1 MMVSAEDSDFRE
13 LSVLWAVFGQQ
24 PDENQTKTKYVESL
38 WIAYLDESSIL
49 SDSTI

>member
-1 MMVSAEDSDFRE
+1 MNRMMVSTEDSDFRE

-38 WIAYLDESSIL
+38 
-49 SDSTI
+49 

>member
-24 PDENQTKTKYVESL
+24 RDENQTKTKYVESL
-38 WIAYLDESSIL
+38 
-49 SDSTI
+49 